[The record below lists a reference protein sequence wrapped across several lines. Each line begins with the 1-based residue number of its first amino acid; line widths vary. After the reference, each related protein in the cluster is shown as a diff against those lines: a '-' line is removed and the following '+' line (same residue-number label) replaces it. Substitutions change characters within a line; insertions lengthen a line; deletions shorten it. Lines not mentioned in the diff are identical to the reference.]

1 MKHAALLLLSALT
14 LASCS
19 MPRTPAAPAGPVT
32 YGLNG
37 ATLYTFGLDNPD
49 ASRRSTTI
57 TGLSSGD
64 TLVDLDVRNTDGMLY
79 GFASSGRVYMI
90 NADTGTATADATVTG
105 TTLVTADFNPQA
117 NRLRVIGANDANF
130 RLTLN
135 AAPIPGTSTAGAQTN
150 DGMFSYAAGDAN
162 VGKNPELV
170 AAAYTNSF
178 NDSATKA
185 YSAATPTTLYTL
197 DAGTDSL
204 VKHVNNTTTMP
215 ALPAGNFSDL
225 TTVGALGVDVM
236 VGKTGFDIAGA
247 GTAVLSRAGASSTD
261 LYTVDLTSG
270 KATMK
275 GSVKVALSSVALKL
289 QAP

>member
-19 MPRTPAAPAGPVT
+19 MPRTPAAPAGQVT

-64 TLVDLDVRNTDGMLY
+64 TLVDLDVRNTDGKLY
-79 GFASSGRVYMI
+79 GFARSGRVYMI
-90 NADTGTATADATVTG
+90 NTDTGTATLDSSVTLSG
-105 TTLVTADFNPQA
+105 KGLVAADFNPAA
-117 NRLRVIGANDANF
+117 NRLRVLGTDDANF
-130 RLTLN
+130 RHTLSALPTP
-135 AAPIPGTSTAGAQTN
+135 AATGTTA
-150 DGMFSYAAGDAN
+150 DGTFAYPTGTP
-162 VGKNPELV
+162 NPNLV

-178 NDSATKA
+178 NDTGKPNSGLT
-185 YSAATPTTLYTL
+185 TTLYSVDADQDALITHPAAGAPAFNTL
-197 DAGTDSL
+197 Q
-204 VKHVNNTTTMP
+204 
-215 ALPAGNFSDL
+215 
-225 TTVGALGVDVM
+225 TVGALGVDVM